1 MNIFLKIVF
10 VFSLLLV
17 SLKAT
22 GFPPNY
28 YKLPLA
34 KKKKYFFEYFIGAI
48 ELENRKI
55 LKERDFIKS
64 LLGRKNLIE
73 DSFEYKKL
81 QELQVKYKVS
91 YIYDY
96 DNFLKRIDIV
106 PPSLAL
112 AQAATESGWGTSRF
126 FKEANNIFGH
136 WTYNPKIG
144 MVPLQRQTGKKHFI
158 RIFPT
163 LQDSISAYMKNLNRT
178 GAYYEFRAKRKVMRL
193 KKEFI
198 DGMKLAKTMTKYS
211 GIGHNYVKILQS
223 IIRKNHLAHYD
234 KEFFDM
240 IRNDKML
247 NLH

>member
-1 MNIFLKIVF
+1 MKVILKISF

-22 GFPPNY
+22 GFPENY
-28 YKLPLA
+28 YKLPLSE
-34 KKKKYFFEYFIGAI
+34 KKKYFFEYFVGQI

-55 LKERDFIKS
+55 LKEREFIKS
-64 LLGRKNLIE
+64 LMGKKDLPE

-81 QELQVKYKVS
+81 QELQIKYKVLE
-91 YIYDY
+91 IYDY
-96 DNFLKRIDIV
+96 TEFLRRIDIV

-126 FKEANNIFGH
+126 FKKANNIFGH

-144 MVPLQRQTGKKHFI
+144 MVPLRRQTGKKHFI
-158 RIFPT
+158 RVFPT
-163 LQDSISAYMKNLNRT
+163 LHDSIAAYMKNLNRT
-178 GAYYEFRAKRKVMRL
+178 GAYYEFRAKRRAMRL

-211 GIGHNYVKILQS
+211 GIGHDYVKILQS
-223 IIRKNHLAHYD
+223 IIRKNNLAHYD
-234 KEFFDM
+234 KEFFIM
-240 IRNDKML
+240 IRNERML

>member
-1 MNIFLKIVF
+1 MQIFFKIF
-10 VFSLLLV
+10 FSLSLIMV
-17 SLKAT
+17 SMKAT
-22 GFPPNY
+22 GFPANY
-28 YKLPLA
+28 YRLPLDE
-34 KKKKYFFEYFIGAI
+34 KKKYFFEYFVGEI

-55 LKERDFIKS
+55 LKEREFIKS
-64 LLGRKNLIE
+64 LMERKDFIK

-91 YIYDY
+91 NIYDY
-96 DNFLKRIDIV
+96 DEFLRRIDIV

-126 FKEANNIFGH
+126 FKKANNIFGH

-144 MVPLQRQTGKKHFI
+144 MVPLRRQTGKKHFI
-158 RIFPT
+158 RVFTT
-163 LQDSISAYMKNLNRT
+163 LQDSIAAYMKNLNRT
-178 GAYYEFRAKRKVMRL
+178 GAYSEFRAKRRTMRL

-211 GIGHNYVKILQS
+211 GIGHDYVKILQS

-234 KEFFDM
+234 KDFFTM
-240 IRNDKML
+240 VRNEKML